1 MNDDRHFLLRGLLGG
16 VAWGT
21 AVAVAHLGHGIGLIL
36 VLGQPPL
43 TWFAA
48 KGTAVEFLLGV
59 LAGVALS
66 PLYKVPRGAIAHPI
80 ALTVLWL
87 VIERLV
93 AVDPSKPLM
102 WIAPSLVALAFVGVG
117 HLVWRKLPA
126 AVVAAG
132 ALTPLALLAAPE
144 IRTAMEEKTPA
155 PELVPAKAGAPDV
168 LFIVMDTTRS
178 QSLSTHGYH
187 RDTTPYLEQL
197 VSEGV
202 LFEKATSPATWSL
215 PAHAALFTGTFP
227 SFNQAHAET
236 RMLGTVLPTVAEVFA
251 EAGYETRCFS
261 ANPHISAAFGL
272 TRGFHYSDDA
282 WRDGPGAR
290 QFSFIYRFLDFAG
303 LGVDDKGGKLV
314 VSNIE
319 DWWSERPDDGPPAFV
334 FVNFLEAHFP
344 FHQLPKEYVYAYQ
357 DRPMSELRE
366 AGQIAFGAQ
375 FGRPLT
381 PAEVEQIRGPLVDL
395 YDGGVKYTDF
405 LVREVVEQWRAAG
418 KLDDTIVV
426 VLGDHGEVVGE
437 HDAFGHVTP
446 MVEEDLRVPLIF
458 RYPARIEGGT
468 RIPEPVSTVGTLATL
483 VDLAQID
490 GPGKV
495 HVESLMPA
503 LDGSTVGDPVIAER
517 YEEHLLSARFGPGE
531 ANGKGPLM
539 NPRGRYRS
547 YRSGDWKYV
556 QHNEDGEWL
565 YNLASDPGEKND
577 LAEAEWQKLD
587 ELKEE
592 LSIHMADL
600 LLPDLDAEVTGQVMN
615 TDDMDEATKQQLC
628 ELGYLSGDD
637 CK

>member
-1 MNDDRHFLLRGLLGG
+1 M
-16 VAWGT
+16 
-21 AVAVAHLGHGIGLIL
+21 
-36 VLGQPPL
+36 
-43 TWFAA
+43 
-48 KGTAVEFLLGV
+48 
-59 LAGVALS
+59 AGRDQGDLE
-66 PLYKVPRGAIAHPI
+66 LD
-80 ALTVLWL
+80 L
-87 VIERLV
+87 
-93 AVDPSKPLM
+93 KP
-102 WIAPSLVALAFVGVG
+102 ARAD
-117 HLVWRKLPA
+117 
-126 AVVAAG
+126 
-132 ALTPLALLAAPE
+132 
-144 IRTAMEEKTPA
+144 
-155 PELVPAKAGAPDV
+155 APDV
-168 LFIVMDTTRS
+168 LFIVMDTTRA
-178 QSLSTHGYH
+178 QSSSAYGYE
-187 RDTTPYLEQL
+187 RDTTPTLEAL
-197 VSEGV
+197 AREGV
-202 LFEKATSPATWSL
+202 LYEQATAPATWSL

-236 RMLGTVLPTVAEVFA
+236 RFLGDTLPTVMEVFA
-251 EAGYETRCFS
+251 ENGYETHCFS
-261 ANPHISAAFGL
+261 ANPHISESFGL
-272 TRGFHYSDDA
+272 TRGFHHSDRA
-282 WRDGPGAR
+282 WAAGPAAR